1 MSIAL
6 NLASYVDIVLHATIW
21 FSLHALVHAKR
32 LRKFLNWIN
41 DKFHEIEF
49 KVIIITNWKNKVQ
62 KSVFYFY
69 EKKSFWSLKFKFI
82 YYLVLILEFYVSFH
96 NFIFSLF

>member
-1 MSIAL
+1 MGIAL
-6 NLASYVDIVLHATIW
+6 NLASYVDIILHATIW

-62 KSVFYFY
+62 NKQKSVF
-69 EKKSFWSLKFKFI
+69 
-82 YYLVLILEFYVSFH
+82 
-96 NFIFSLF
+96 FIFMRKNHFRP